1 MMLTYSFT
9 DIGSDSL
16 YEHLYKCIKNDI
28 LCGTLAA
35 GEKLPSKRNFA
46 KNLGISVITVENAYA
61 RLIAEGYIYSLPK
74 KGFYVSEIKNSA
86 IQQRQEYA
94 SFTDTSLPSH
104 STYLADFTS
113 NYVPAD
119 QFPFSIWSK
128 ILRDVLHDNPEELL
142 QKPSGFGLPALRRS
156 ISEYLQAFRGM
167 NVNPDQ
173 IIIGAGTEYL
183 YGLIVQLLGRDLCYA
198 VEDPSYPKI
207 AMIYQLSGAK
217 CVHIPLENSGIRIH
231 ELEKSGADVAHISP
245 SHHFPTGIITPVSKR
260 YELLGWATKN
270 RNRYIVEDDYDSE
283 FRMVGKPLP
292 TLRSIDTTEKV
303 IYMNTF
309 SKSMTATMRVSYMV
323 LPMHLVERYRKNMT
337 CFSCPVSTLIQTA
350 LSKFMDSGSFER
362 HINRMRQY
370 YKKQRDLIISEIK
383 NSKMNDYVE
392 ISEADAGLHFIIHI
406 KTKLS
411 DTDFKN
417 QLLRRKIKISPLSEY
432 YATPENKTQHKF
444 IINYSSLT
452 AGQIREAI
460 AVISEEVTSA
470 VKQP

>member
-1 MMLTYSFT
+1 
-9 DIGSDSL
+9 
-16 YEHLYKCIKNDI
+16 
-28 LCGTLAA
+28 
-35 GEKLPSKRNFA
+35 
-46 KNLGISVITVENAYA
+46 
-61 RLIAEGYIYSLPK
+61 
-74 KGFYVSEIKNSA
+74 
-86 IQQRQEYA
+86 
-94 SFTDTSLPSH
+94 
-104 STYLADFTS
+104 
-113 NYVPAD
+113 
-119 QFPFSIWSK
+119 
-128 ILRDVLHDNPEELL
+128 
-142 QKPSGFGLPALRRS
+142 
-156 ISEYLQAFRGM
+156 
-167 NVNPDQ
+167 
-173 IIIGAGTEYL
+173 
-183 YGLIVQLLGRDLCYA
+183 
-198 VEDPSYPKI
+198 
-207 AMIYQLSGAK
+207 
-217 CVHIPLENSGIRIH
+217 
-231 ELEKSGADVAHISP
+231 
-245 SHHFPTGIITPVSKR
+245 
-260 YELLGWATKN
+260 
-270 RNRYIVEDDYDSE
+270 
-283 FRMVGKPLP
+283 
-292 TLRSIDTTEKV
+292 
-303 IYMNTF
+303 
-309 SKSMTATMRVSYMV
+309 MTATMRVSYMV